1 MVAIQP
7 LIAQVSYKASRDN
20 IQCISMNVCV
30 CVCVVILA
38 VCFPLPSPPEDEK
51 ILKYFKKH
59 CSNCTVP
66 YSLDGTCIG
75 RAAALSVTSN
85 YSILTVIVCLLSIV
99 CYWGL

>member
-7 LIAQVSYKASRDN
+7 LIAQVCYKASRYN
-20 IQCISMNVCV
+20 IQCECVCV
-30 CVCVVILA
+30 CVCVCGDPCCL
-38 VCFPLPSPPEDEK
+38 LPSPPEDEK

>member
-1 MVAIQP
+1 MRQFTVAIQP
-7 LIAQVSYKASRDN
+7 LIAQVCYKASRDN
-20 IQCISMNVCV
+20 NYTMYFYECV
-30 CVCVVILA
+30 CGDPCCL
-38 VCFPLPSPPEDEK
+38 LPPPPEDK
-51 ILKYFKKH
+51 NILKYFKEH
-59 CSNCTVP
+59 CSNCTIP